1 MGNGLPRM
9 TRAKTIRNVVGF
21 VTRRTGARAELL
33 LLKYPD
39 TAARLPDGIVD
50 MGESLEQ
57 AVLRQVGANTGL
69 RLQIKRKLGQLEEQL
84 PDDWRIVVR
93 MTKLFDEPSYDASS
107 QGFGLTRGS
116 LVQVTGEFEKFSAV
130 DYELLDDGGE
140 PPMQPGRVSGY
151 VRHSLLSARIE
162 RHLYELSSLD
172 PGSGERSKFVGPR
185 QVELLWVPLKPQ
197 PEMATAQAAWL
208 DLVYDDLVRPHANPE
223 L

>member
-1 MGNGLPRM
+1 
-9 TRAKTIRNVVGF
+9 
-21 VTRRTGARAELL
+21 
-33 LLKYPD
+33 
-39 TAARLPDGIVD
+39 
-50 MGESLEQ
+50 
-57 AVLRQVGANTGL
+57 
-69 RLQIKRKLGQLEEQL
+69 
-84 PDDWRIVVR
+84 VR

-140 PPMQPGRVSGY
+140 PPMQLGRVSGY

-172 PGSGERSKFVGPR
+172 TGSGERSKFVGPR